1 MSVLTGLGSVL
12 QTAGVGTVGTNIFY
26 AALPMTEPDN
36 AIALVEYGGASPQWS
51 FNQIEWEQPR
61 VQVQVRSASGYAS
74 ARTWAQSA
82 WTALAAVK
90 NQAIG
95 GVWYQQVAV
104 LQSPFVLTLDE
115 REQFVTFVFNVEVWK
130 QVG

>member
-12 QTAGVGTVGTNIFY
+12 QTAGVGTVGTSIFY
-26 AALPMTEPDN
+26 GSLPMEAPDN
-36 AIALVEYGGASPQWS
+36 AIALVEYGGAAPQWS

-61 VQVQVRSASGYAS
+61 VQVLVRSVSGYVS
-74 ARTWAQSA
+74 ARAWAHAA
-82 WTALAAVK
+82 WEALAVVK

-95 GVWYQQVAV
+95 GVWYQQVAM

-115 REQFVTFVFNVEVWK
+115 RERQVTFVFNVEVWK
-130 QVG
+130 QVD